1 MTTSRRQA
9 LTHLFKYGLAS
20 TLPLTFMAHGQ
31 DKEAANNSAAS
42 QNPLQQHLNTPR
54 LVGQGKYSYWGFD
67 VYWASLWSGESTLR
81 PDQWQTQRLALELR
95 YLRDFDGKDIAKR
108 SIDEI
113 HAQSPLTQDKA
124 QAWLNT
130 LEGLFPSVRKNHTLT
145 GIYLPAASSPFLF
158 NDKVIGSI
166 NDAELAQRF
175 FAIWL
180 SPKTSAPKLRRQ
192 LLGGTSQ

>member
-1 MTTSRRQA
+1 MQLSRRQS
-9 LTHLFKYGLAS
+9 LVFGLATGFNFCAAAQDNALKNALS
-20 TLPLTFMAHGQ
+20 PDLEISKHLQHHLIAPRVVGKGLFSVWGLDIYQATL
-31 DKEAANNSAAS
+31 
-42 QNPLQQHLNTPR
+42 
-54 LVGQGKYSYWGFD
+54 WG
-67 VYWASLWSGESTLR
+67 GEKMLHSEN
-81 PDQWQTQRLALELR
+81 WQTQRLALELR
-95 YLRDFDGKDIAKR
+95 YARDFDGKDIAKR

-166 NDAELAQRF
+166 NDAELVQRF